1 MTGELGHGRAE
12 RQGLPVWVAGL
23 IQSLGSAQGEHEA
36 RQRDYMW
43 RMQFEHT
50 LEQLGVQLRASQTEN
65 QRLRQERQELMA
77 ALEKKESSS
86 HGTPEE
92 KSAEVLYVEDG
103 AAARQ
108 DRKIQDGAAVPDAS
122 NAAIIS
128 TWWTDRAECNPLCTP
143 STSRG
148 IFSGIG
154 NSAAAEVEKEGIG
167 SWSFHSR

>member
-1 MTGELGHGRAE
+1 
-12 RQGLPVWVAGL
+12 
-23 IQSLGSAQGEHEA
+23 
-36 RQRDYMW
+36 
-43 RMQFEHT
+43 
-50 LEQLGVQLRASQTEN
+50 
-65 QRLRQERQELMA
+65 MA
-77 ALEKKESSS
+77 DLEKKESSS

-92 KSAEVLYVEDG
+92 KSAGSLYVEDG

-108 DRKIQDGAAVPDAS
+108 DRKIQDGAAAPDAS

-128 TWWTDRAECNPLCTP
+128 TWWTDRAERNPLCTP

-154 NSAAAEVEKEGIG
+154 NSAAAEVDQVEKEGIG